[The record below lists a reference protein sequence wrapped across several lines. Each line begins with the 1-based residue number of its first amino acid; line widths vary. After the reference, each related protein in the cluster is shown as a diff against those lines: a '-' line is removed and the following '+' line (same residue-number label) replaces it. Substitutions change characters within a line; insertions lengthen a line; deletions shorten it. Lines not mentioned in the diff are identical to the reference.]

1 MNDAMKFICRL
12 TSNGANQGVIDSFSE
27 SNSYWFASILFKRF
41 IRNNATIM
49 YDPKNKC
56 FGTRIDARVYDVTG
70 MSQRI
75 INGFHGWNIL
85 IKNPKRKLQKKISC
99 FKP

>member
-12 TSNGANQGVIDSFSE
+12 TSNGANQGAIDAFSG

-49 YDPKNKC
+49 FDPKSRC
-56 FGTRIDARVYDVTG
+56 FGTRIGGKVYDITGDVTENHKWI
-70 MSQRI
+70 SWLEYSNKQLKEKI
-75 INGFHGWNIL
+75 TKENIM
-85 IKNPKRKLQKKISC
+85 
-99 FKP
+99 F

>member
-12 TSNGANQGVIDSFSE
+12 TSNGANQGAIDAFSG

-49 YDPKNKC
+49 FDPKSKC
-56 FGTRIDARVYDVTG
+56 FGTRIGGKVYDITG
-70 MSQRI
+70 LEYSNKQLKEKI
-75 INGFHGWNIL
+75 TKENIM
-85 IKNPKRKLQKKISC
+85 
-99 FKP
+99 F

>member
-12 TSNGANQGVIDSFSE
+12 TSDRANQGVIDSFSG

-70 MSQRI
+70 DVTENHKWISWLEYSNKESKEKI
-75 INGFHGWNIL
+75 TKENIM
-85 IKNPKRKLQKKISC
+85 
-99 FKP
+99 F